1 MSQYDN
7 KNVTLGH
14 GKLKK
19 VHNFKMGESS
29 VLTLDTICTIN
40 LKYK

>member
-1 MSQYDN
+1 M
-7 KNVTLGH
+7 TWEIE
-14 GKLKK
+14 K